1 MWEQDQTDLPNE
13 SLTGNLPTPVPMSS
27 ARAFVFPGSRCREPK
42 HDITMKQDTIAISRR
57 QKADSPNHHLWNNHG
72 TWWLHCTIHLPDFTK
87 WRLRKNLR
95 TSDVR
100 VARQLRDRVL
110 AGDSTGLAA
119 IQA

>member
-1 MWEQDQTDLPNE
+1 MNPN
-13 SLTGNLPTPVPMSS
+13 P
-27 ARAFVFPGSRCREPK
+27 
-42 HDITMKQDTIAISRR
+42 IAISRR

-100 VARQLRDRVL
+100 AARKVRDRILACDL
-110 AGDSTGLAA
+110 AGAPAGLAA